1 MNIASKVERLLEGL
15 LAYEPEK
22 VIHFGSTARG
32 DFDEHSDIDIIVIKR
47 TDTRFVQRLVEI
59 GKFIPP
65 DISADVFVYTP
76 DEIMA
81 MIDEGNPFIE
91 QALAQGKTI
100 YEKTS

>member
-1 MNIASKVERLLEGL
+1 MERL

-32 DFDEHSDIDIIVIKR
+32 DFDEYSDIDIIVIKR
-47 TDTRFVQRLVEI
+47 TDRRFVQRLVEV
-59 GKFIPP
+59 GKLIPP

-76 DEIMA
+76 EEIKT

-100 YEKTS
+100 YEKAS

>member
-1 MNIASKVERLLEGL
+1 M
-15 LAYEPEK
+15 AYKPEK
-22 VIHFGSTARG
+22 IIHFGSTARG

-47 TDTRFVQRLVEI
+47 TDRRFVQRLVEV
-59 GKFIPP
+59 GRFVPL

-76 DEIMA
+76 DEIIA

>member
-1 MNIASKVERLLEGL
+1 MVILSIESKVERLLEGL

-47 TDTRFVQRLVEI
+47 TDTRFVQRLVEV
-59 GKFIPP
+59 GEFIPP

-76 DEIMA
+76 EEIMA
-81 MIDEGNPFIE
+81 MIDEGNPFRE
-91 QALAQGKTI
+91 QALAQ
-100 YEKTS
+100 

>member
-1 MNIASKVERLLEGL
+1 MERL

-32 DFDEHSDIDIIVIKR
+32 DFDEQGDIDIIVIKS
-47 TDTRFVQRLVEI
+47 TDRRFVQRLVDV
-59 GKFIPP
+59 GKFAPS

-76 DEIMA
+76 DEIVA
-81 MIDEGNPFIE
+81 MIDDGNPFIA

-100 YEKTS
+100 YEKAS